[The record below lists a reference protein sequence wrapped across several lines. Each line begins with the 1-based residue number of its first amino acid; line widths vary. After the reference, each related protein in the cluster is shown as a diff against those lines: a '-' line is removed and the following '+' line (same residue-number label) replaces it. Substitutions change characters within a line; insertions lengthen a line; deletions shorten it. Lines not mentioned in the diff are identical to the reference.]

1 MKTFKEYYEQLM
13 EKKMHCWD
21 GYVAKGKKTI
31 KKNGKKKKVNNCV
44 KK

>member
-1 MKTFKEYYEQLM
+1 MNTFKEYYEQLTEM
-13 EKKMHCWD
+13 KCWK
-21 GYVAKGKKTI
+21 GYKAQGKKTI